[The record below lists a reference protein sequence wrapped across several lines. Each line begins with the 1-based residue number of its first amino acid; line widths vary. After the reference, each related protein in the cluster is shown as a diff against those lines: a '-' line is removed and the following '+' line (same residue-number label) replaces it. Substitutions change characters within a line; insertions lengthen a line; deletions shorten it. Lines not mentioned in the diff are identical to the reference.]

1 MLGIAYAKYYNEFQS
16 FIIKY
21 KQVLI
26 VCIGI
31 MFVYLIISIDINNL
45 FTSIH
50 SYNLIYIPLFFIFL
64 NYIYTYIEKEPI
76 LFNTLILICNYYMRL
91 FVVLV
96 FVLYS
101 LIKLELFTN

>member
-1 MLGIAYAKYYNEFQS
+1 KCYIFYIRLIIYYTIYINEFQS

-26 VCIGI
+26 VCICI
-31 MFVYLIISIDINNL
+31 MFVDLIISIDINNL

-76 LFNTLILICNYYMRL
+76 LFNTLTLIGNYYM
-91 FVVLV
+91 VI
-96 FVLYS
+96 Y
-101 LIKLELFTN
+101 